1 MQALF
6 LKIAIL
12 LMQKAKNMNFGL
24 PNVQESCRISKMY
37 NAVGINGLNR

>member
-6 LKIAIL
+6 LKFANL
-12 LMQKAKNMNFGL
+12 LLQKAKNMNFGL
-24 PNVQESCRISKMY
+24 PNGMESCRISKMY